1 MNNNF
6 LLLIPEIMVVG
17 VAFVVLGLDL
27 FLPERRKWMLP
38 FVAVAG
44 LVAALV
50 VSLAYLWGVNDT
62 LYDGVVRIDGYA
74 LFFKVFFIALGGV
87 VILASVDFV
96 RRNLDHPGEYYGILL
111 FTVAAMMLM
120 AASGELLTAYISLE
134 LLSFGLYALVAWD
147 RYNAKSNE
155 GATKYILLGAFSSA
169 LLLYGMSQIYGL
181 LGTTRFDEIAVA
193 LSSADALSP
202 GLILGV
208 ALIIAGLGFKVAA
221 VPFHM
226 WAPDAYEGAPIP
238 ITAHL
243 AVGSKAAAF
252 ALMLRLFGEAF
263 LPIAA
268 QWQTLL
274 IALAVITML
283 LGNLIALAQRNLKR
297 LLAYSSVGQV
307 GYLLMGIA
315 ALASM
320 DMGDMGIGIGGIG
333 SAGGAAGA
341 SVELARLASNGV
353 MLHLVGYAVTNMAA
367 FLCLGA
373 VYNITGREDIAGMA
387 GVARRAPLVG
397 MVFAASLFSLA
408 GLPVFV
414 GFTSKFYLFNAAA
427 AQGLLWV
434 AGVAIFASLI
444 SLYYYLMV
452 VRQLYIEPAPS
463 EENAAAATI
472 SAPIPAPR
480 LTLGLLGALF
490 GGMVALGVY
499 PAPLMQA
506 VQYASAALLR

>member
-6 LLLIPEIMVVG
+6 LLLIPEFVVTG
-17 VAFVVLGLDL
+17 LAFVVLTLDL
-27 FLPERRKWMLP
+27 FLPERRKWVLP

-44 LVAALV
+44 LAVALV
-50 VSLAYLWGVNDT
+50 ISLAYLWGVNDS
-62 LYDGVVRIDGYA
+62 LYDGVIRIDGYA
-74 LFFKVFFIALGGV
+74 LFFKAFFIALGGV
-87 VILASVDFV
+87 VILVSVDFV

-111 FTVAAMMLM
+111 FTVVAMMLL

-134 LLSFGLYALVAWD
+134 LLSFGLYVLVAYD

-169 LLLYGMSQIYGL
+169 LLLFGISQVYGL
-181 LGTTRFDEIAVA
+181 LGTTRFDEISRA
-193 LSSADALSP
+193 LASADALSP
-202 GLILGV
+202 GLILGI
-208 ALIIAGLGFKVAA
+208 ALIVAGLGFKVAA

-252 ALMLRLFGEAF
+252 ALVLRLFAEAF
-263 LPIAA
+263 MPIVE
-268 QWQTLL
+268 QWQVLL
-274 IALAVITML
+274 VGLAVITML
-283 LGNLIALAQRNLKR
+283 LGNLVALAQRNLKR

-307 GYLLMGIA
+307 GYLLMGVA
-315 ALASM
+315 ALAKTGES
-320 DMGDMGIGIGGIG
+320 GTSI
-333 SAGGAAGA
+333 
-341 SVELARLASNGV
+341 ELSHLASNGI
-353 MLHLVGYAVTNMAA
+353 MLHLVAYAVTNMAA
-367 FLCLGA
+367 FLCLAA
-373 VYNITGREDIAGMA
+373 VFNITGRDDIAGMA

-397 MVFAASLFSLA
+397 LVFAVSLFSLA
-408 GLPVFV
+408 GLPIFV

-452 VRQLYIEPAPS
+452 VRQLYIEPA
-463 EENAAAATI
+463 EESAA
-472 SAPIPAPR
+472 IPVPR
-480 LTLGLLGALF
+480 LTMGVLGALF
-490 GGMVALGVY
+490 AGMIVLGVY
-499 PAPLMQA
+499 PAPLMRA
-506 VQYASAALLR
+506 VQYASDALF

>member
-6 LLLIPEIMVVG
+6 LLLAPEFIVTG
-17 VAFVVLGLDL
+17 LAFVVLTLDM
-27 FLPERRKWMLP
+27 FLPERRKWVLP

-44 LVAALV
+44 LAVALV
-50 VSLAYLWGVNDT
+50 VSLAQLWGVNDT
-62 LYDGVVRIDGYA
+62 LYDGVIRIDGYA
-74 LFFKVFFIALGGV
+74 LFFKAFFIALGGV
-87 VILASVDFV
+87 VILVSVDFV
-96 RRNLDHPGEYYGILL
+96 RRNLEHPGEYYGILL
-111 FTVAAMMLM
+111 FTVVAMMLL

-134 LLSFGLYALVAWD
+134 LLSFGLYVLVAYD
-147 RYNAKSNE
+147 RYNPKSNE

-169 LLLYGMSQIYGL
+169 LLLFGISQIYGL
-181 LGTTRFDEIAVA
+181 LGTTRFDEISGA
-193 LSSADALSP
+193 LAAADATISGLSP
-202 GLILGV
+202 GLILGI
-208 ALIIAGLGFKVAA
+208 ALIVAGLGFKVAA

-252 ALMLRLFGEAF
+252 ALVLRLFAEAF
-263 LPIAA
+263 MPIVE
-268 QWQTLL
+268 QWQILL

-283 LGNLIALAQRNLKR
+283 LGNLVALAQRNLKR

-307 GYLLMGIA
+307 GYLLMGVA
-315 ALASM
+315 ALAA
-320 DMGDMGIGIGGIG
+320 MGDG
-333 SAGGAAGA
+333 SL
-341 SVELARLASNGV
+341 ELSHLASNGI
-353 MLHLVGYAVTNMAA
+353 MLHLVAYAVTNMAA
-367 FLCLGA
+367 FLCLAA
-373 VYNITGREDIAGMA
+373 VFNITGRDDIAGMA

-397 MVFAASLFSLA
+397 LVFAVSLFSLA
-408 GLPVFV
+408 GLPIFV

-452 VRQLYIEPAPS
+452 VRQLYIEPA
-463 EENAAAATI
+463 EEP
-472 SAPIPAPR
+472 APIPVPR
-480 LTLGLLGALF
+480 LTLGVLGALF
-490 GGMVALGVY
+490 AGMVVLGVY

-506 VQYASAALLR
+506 IQHASDALF